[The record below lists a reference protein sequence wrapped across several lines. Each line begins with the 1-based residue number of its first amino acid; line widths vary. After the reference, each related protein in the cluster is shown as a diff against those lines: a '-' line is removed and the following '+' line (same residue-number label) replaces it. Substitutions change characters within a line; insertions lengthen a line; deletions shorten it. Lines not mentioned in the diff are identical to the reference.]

1 MGYVVLHLEKAK
13 GTDSAMSSHIERTV
27 KPKNADETK
36 THLNK
41 ELIEFPEGV
50 KNRTQAIQYRLD
62 NARLKRKIANNQVR
76 AIRILLSGS
85 PEDMKRIEES
95 GRMDEW
101 CKDNLDWLK
110 DTYGKENLVSAV
122 LHLDETTPHIHATVI
137 PIVTGQSRKAKIKE
151 MGKEQEQKITGKKK
165 YKTKDPNATRLCV
178 DDVMTRIKLKEY
190 QNTYAEKMQ
199 VYGLERGID
208 GSEARHISQPQYYKE
223 LYQKNKTMQ
232 EDIALLIQQK
242 EEEQKK
248 LEELKSQVKK
258 QEVVKSAKSAILGI
272 FSNSEKDMLEN
283 ENRELK
289 DKIDNL
295 DKELIKTRSDNY
307 TKISQ
312 MEVQMKNDKSIVEK
326 LNEYFPKTT
335 EKIKII
341 RLCEVIGLATNYIKH
356 LLSGKSLT
364 FNSGTLYSPEHKQ
377 KFDAKD
383 TTIAINTHPK
393 DEKKYQLTAN
403 NVEISDWFKEKYKEF
418 RQSIGVNIKQKNNPD
433 KSIKM

>member
-85 PEDMKRIEES
+85 PEDMKRIEDS

-110 DTYGKENLVSAV
+110 DTFGKDNLVSAV

-137 PIVTGQSRKAKIKE
+137 PIVTGQSRKAKLKE
-151 MGKEQEQKITGKKK
+151 EKPELTNNKK
-165 YKTKDPNATRLCV
+165 YKTKDPNTARLCV
-178 DDVMTRIKLKEY
+178 DDVMTRVKLKEY

-208 GSEARHISQPQYYKE
+208 GSEARHITQPQYYRE
-223 LYQKNKTMQ
+223 LYQKNKMMQ
-232 EDIALLIQQK
+232 EDITLLIQRK
-242 EEEQKK
+242 EVEQQK

-326 LNEYFPKTT
+326 LNEYFPKVS
-335 EKIKII
+335 EGIRII
-341 RLCEVIGLATNYIKH
+341 RLCEVIGLATDYIKH

-364 FNSGTLYSPEHKQ
+364 INKGTFYSPEHKQ

-383 TTIAINTHPK
+383 TTIAISTNPN
-393 DEKKYQLTAN
+393 DEKKYQLKADN
-403 NVEISDWFKEKYKEF
+403 MDISDWFKLKYKEF
-418 RQSIGVNIKQKNNPD
+418 QQSIGINIQQKNKED
-433 KSIKM
+433 RGVKM

>member
-1 MGYVVLHLEKAK
+1 MGHVVLHLEKAK

-41 ELIEFPEGV
+41 ELIEFSEGV
-50 KNRTQAIQYRLD
+50 NNRTQAIQYRLD
-62 NARLKRKIANNQVR
+62 NAKLKRKIANNQVR

-85 PEDMKRIEES
+85 PEDMKRIEDS

-137 PIVTGQSRKAKIKE
+137 PIVTGKSRKAKLKE
-151 MGKEQEQKITGKKK
+151 EKQELTGKKK
-165 YKTKDPNATRLCV
+165 YKTKDPNMARLCV
-178 DDVMTRIKLKEY
+178 DDVMTRVKLKEY

-199 VYGLERGID
+199 VYGLDRGID
-208 GSEARHISQPQYYKE
+208 GSEARHITQPQYYRE

-232 EDIALLIQQK
+232 EDIALLLQQK
-242 EEEQKK
+242 EAEQKN

-272 FSNSEKDMLEN
+272 FSNSEKDKLEN

-289 DKIDNL
+289 DKIENL

-312 MEVQMKNDKSIVEK
+312 MEVQMKNDKSIVAK
-326 LNEYFPKTT
+326 LNEYFPKVS
-335 EKIKII
+335 EGIRII
-341 RLCEVIGLATNYIKH
+341 RLCEVIGLAVDTIKK
-356 LLSGKSLT
+356 LLEGKSLT
-364 FNSGTLYSPEHKQ
+364 FKNGSLYSPEHKQ
-377 KFDAKD
+377 NFDAKD
-383 TTIAINTHPK
+383 TTIAINTDPK

-403 NVEISDWFKEKYKEF
+403 NIQISDWFKLKYKEF
-418 RQSIGVNIKQKNNPD
+418 RQSIGVDIQQRNRKLNIK
-433 KSIKM
+433 

>member
-13 GTDSAMSSHIERTV
+13 GTDSAMSSHIERIV

-41 ELIEFPEGV
+41 ELIEFPVGV

-62 NARLKRKIANNQVR
+62 NAKLKRKIANNQVR

-95 GRMDEW
+95 GRIDEW

-137 PIVTGQSRKAKIKE
+137 PIVTGKSRKAKLKE
-151 MGKEQEQKITGKKK
+151 NEEEQKPTGKKK
-165 YKTKDPNATRLCV
+165 YKTKDPNTERLCV
-178 DDVMTRIKLKEY
+178 DDVMTRVKLKEY

-208 GSEARHISQPQYYKE
+208 GSETRHITQPQYYRE

-232 EDIALLIQQK
+232 ADIAVLLQQK
-242 EEEQKK
+242 EAEQKK

-258 QEVVKSAKSAILGI
+258 QEVLKSVKSSFIGLI
-272 FSNSEKDMLEN
+272 SNSEKDKLEN
-283 ENRELK
+283 ENQKLK
-289 DKIDNL
+289 DKVDKL
-295 DKELIKTRSDNY
+295 DKELMKTRSDNY
-307 TKISQ
+307 TKINQ
-312 MEVQMKNDKSIVEK
+312 MEVQMKNDKSIVAK
-326 LNEYFPKTT
+326 LQEYFPKTS
-335 EKIKII
+335 EKIKVI
-341 RLCEVIGLATNYIKH
+341 RLCEVIGLAVDTIKK
-356 LLSGKSLT
+356 LMEGKRLT
-364 FNSGTLYSPEHKQ
+364 FRSGTLYSPEHKQ

-383 TTIAINTHPK
+383 TTIAINNHPK

-403 NVEISDWFKEKYKEF
+403 NIDISDWFREKRKQLQKDMGININEKENLNNKIKF
-418 RQSIGVNIKQKNNPD
+418 R
-433 KSIKM
+433 

>member
-41 ELIEFPEGV
+41 ELLEFPEGV
-50 KNRTQAIQYRLD
+50 NNRTQAIQYRLD

-85 PEDMKRIEES
+85 PEDMKRIEDS

-122 LHLDETTPHIHATVI
+122 LHLDETTPHIHATVV
-137 PIVTGQSRKAKIKE
+137 PIVTGKSRKAKLKE
-151 MGKEQEQKITGKKK
+151 EKQESTGKKK
-165 YKTKDPNATRLCV
+165 YKTKDPNMARLCV
-178 DDVMTRIKLKEY
+178 DDVMTRVKLKEY

-199 VYGLERGID
+199 MYGLERGID
-208 GSEARHISQPQYYKE
+208 GSEARHITQPQYYRE

-232 EDIALLIQQK
+232 EDIAILLQQK
-242 EEEQKK
+242 EAEQQK

-258 QEVVKSAKSAILGI
+258 QEVLKSVKSSFIGLI
-272 FSNSEKDMLEN
+272 SNSEKEKLEN
-283 ENRELK
+283 ENQELN
-289 DKIDNL
+289 DKIENL
-295 DKELIKTRSDNY
+295 DKELIKTKSDNY
-307 TKISQ
+307 IKINQ
-312 MEVQMKNDKSIVEK
+312 MEVQMKNDKSIVAK
-326 LNEYFPKTT
+326 LNEYFPKVS
-335 EKIKII
+335 EGIKII
-341 RLCEVIGLATNYIKH
+341 RLCEVIGLAVDTIKK
-356 LLSGKSLT
+356 LLEGKSLT
-364 FNSGTLYSPEHKQ
+364 FRSGSFYSPEHKM

-383 TTIAINTHPK
+383 TTIAIDTNPK
-393 DEKKYQLTAN
+393 DNNKYRLSAN
-403 NVEISDWFKEKYKEF
+403 DIDISEWFKLKYKELQ
-418 RQSIGVNIKQKNNPD
+418 QSIGINIQQKNKTDKNIK
-433 KSIKM
+433 M

>member
-1 MGYVVLHLEKAK
+1 MRYAVLHLEKAK

-41 ELIEFPEGV
+41 ELIEFPEGI

-62 NARLKRKIANNQVR
+62 NAKLKRKIANNQVR

-95 GRMDEW
+95 GRIDEW

-110 DTYGKENLVSAV
+110 DTYGKDNLVSAV

-137 PIVTGQSRKAKIKE
+137 PIVTGQSRKAKLKE
-151 MGKEQEQKITGKKK
+151 KEQEQKITGKKK
-165 YKTKDPNATRLCV
+165 YKTKDPNTARLCV
-178 DDVMTRIKLKEY
+178 DDVMTRVKLKEY

-208 GSEARHISQPQYYKE
+208 GSEARHISQPQYYRE

-232 EDIALLIQQK
+232 EDITLLLQQK
-242 EEEQKK
+242 EAEQQK
-248 LEELKSQVKK
+248 LEEVKSQVKK

-272 FSNSEKDMLEN
+272 FSNSEKGKLEKQN
-283 ENRELK
+283 KELK
-289 DKIDNL
+289 DKVDNL
-295 DKELIKTRSDNY
+295 DKELIKTRSENY
-307 TKISQ
+307 TKINQ
-312 MEVQMKNDKSIVEK
+312 MEVQMKNDKSTVAK

-364 FNSGTLYSPEHKQ
+364 FKSGTLYSPEHKQ

-393 DEKKYQLTAN
+393 DEKKYQLTADN
-403 NVEISDWFKEKYKEF
+403 IEISDWFKLKYKEF
-418 RQSIGVNIKQKNNPD
+418 QRDVGIKINEKGNLNN
-433 KSIKM
+433 KIKF

>member
-62 NARLKRKIANNQVR
+62 NAKLKRKIANNQVR

-137 PIVTGQSRKAKIKE
+137 PIVTGQSRKAKLKE
-151 MGKEQEQKITGKKK
+151 KEQEQKTIGKKK
-165 YKTKDPNATRLCV
+165 YKTKDPNTVRLCV
-178 DDVMTRIKLKEY
+178 DDVMTRVKLKEY

-208 GSEARHISQPQYYKE
+208 GSEARHITQPQYYRE
-223 LYQKNKTMQ
+223 LYQKNKTIQ
-232 EDIALLIQQK
+232 EDIALLLQQK
-242 EEEQKK
+242 EAEQQK

-283 ENRELK
+283 ENQVLK
-289 DKIDNL
+289 DKVDNL

-307 TKISQ
+307 TKMSQ
-312 MEVQMKNDKSIVEK
+312 MEVQMKNDKSTVEK
-326 LNEYFPKTT
+326 LNEYFPKVS
-335 EKIKII
+335 EGIRII
-341 RLCEVIGLATNYIKH
+341 RLCEVIGLATDYIKH

-364 FNSGTLYSPEHKQ
+364 INKGTLYSPEHKQ
-377 KFDAKD
+377 KFNAEN
-383 TTIAINTHPK
+383 TTIAISTNPK

-403 NVEISDWFKEKYKEF
+403 NIEISDWFKLKYKEF
-418 RQSIGVNIKQKNNPD
+418 RQSIGINIKQKNKTD
-433 KSIKM
+433 KEIKL

>member
-41 ELIEFPEGV
+41 ELIEFPEAV

-62 NARLKRKIANNQVR
+62 NAKLKRKIANNQVR

-110 DTYGKENLVSAV
+110 NTFGKENLVSAV

-137 PIVTGQSRKAKIKE
+137 PIVTGQSRKAKLKE
-151 MGKEQEQKITGKKK
+151 KEQEQKIKGKKK
-165 YKTKDPNATRLCV
+165 YKPKDPNTARLCV
-178 DDVMTRIKLKEY
+178 DDVMTRVKLKEY

-208 GSEARHISQPQYYKE
+208 GSEARHITQPQYYRE

-232 EDIALLIQQK
+232 EDIALLLKQK
-242 EEEQKK
+242 EAEQKR
-248 LEELKSQVKK
+248 LGELKSHVKK
-258 QEVVKSAKSAILGI
+258 QEIVKSAKSAILGI
-272 FSNSEKDMLEN
+272 FSNSEKNKLEN
-283 ENRELK
+283 ENQDLK
-289 DKIDNL
+289 DKIENL

-307 TKISQ
+307 TKVSQ
-312 MEVQMKNDKSIVEK
+312 MEVQMKNDKSIVTK
-326 LNEYFPKTT
+326 LNEYFPKVS
-335 EKIKII
+335 EGIRII
-341 RLCEVIGLATNYIKH
+341 RLCEVIGLDSDYIKH

-364 FNSGTLYSPEHKQ
+364 INKGTLYSPEYKQ

-383 TTIAINTHPK
+383 TTIAISTHPK
-393 DEKKYQLTAN
+393 DEKKYQLTADN
-403 NVEISDWFKEKYKEF
+403 IEISDWFRVKYKEF
-418 RQSIGVNIKQKNNPD
+418 QQSIGINIQQKNKED
-433 KSIKM
+433 RGVKM

>member
-50 KNRTQAIQYRLD
+50 QNRTQAIQYRLD
-62 NARLKRKIANNQVR
+62 NAKLKRKIANNQVR

-137 PIVTGQSRKAKIKE
+137 PIVTGKSRKAKLKD
-151 MGKEQEQKITGKKK
+151 EQAGKKR
-165 YKTKDPNATRLCV
+165 YKTKDPNTARLCV
-178 DDVMTRIKLKEY
+178 DDVMTRVKLKEY
-190 QNTYAEKMQ
+190 QNAYAEKMQ

-208 GSEARHISQPQYYKE
+208 GSEARHITQPQYYRE

-232 EDIALLIQQK
+232 EDIAQLLQQK
-242 EEEQKK
+242 EAEQQK

-272 FSNSEKDMLEN
+272 FSNSEKDKLEN

-312 MEVQMKNDKSIVEK
+312 MEVQMKNDKSTVEK
-326 LNEYFPKTT
+326 LNEYFPKVS
-335 EKIKII
+335 EGIRII
-341 RLCEVIGLATNYIKH
+341 RLCEVIGLATDYIKH

-364 FNSGTLYSPEHKQ
+364 INKGTLYSPEHKQ

-383 TTIAINTHPK
+383 TTIAISTHPK
-393 DEKKYQLTAN
+393 DEKKFQLTADN
-403 NVEISDWFKEKYKEF
+403 IEISDWFKLKYKEF
-418 RQSIGVNIKQKNNPD
+418 QQSIGINIKQKNNPD

>member
-41 ELIEFPEGV
+41 ELIEFPDGV
-50 KNRTQAIQYRLD
+50 ENRTQAIQFRLD
-62 NARLKRKIANNQVR
+62 NAKLNRKIANNQVR
-76 AIRILLSGS
+76 AVRILLSGS
-85 PEDMKRIEES
+85 PEDMKQIEDNGRI
-95 GRMDEW
+95 DEW
-101 CKDNLDWLK
+101 CNDNLDWLK

-137 PIVTGQSRKAKIKE
+137 PIVTGKSRKAKQ
-151 MGKEQEQKITGKKK
+151 KEQEQKPTGKKK

-178 DDVMTRIKLKEY
+178 DDVMTRVKLKEY
-190 QNTYAEKMQ
+190 QDTYAEKMQ

-208 GSEARHISQPQYYKE
+208 GSEARHITQPQYYRE

-232 EDIALLIQQK
+232 ADIAVLLQQK
-242 EEEQKK
+242 EAEQKK

-272 FSNSEKDMLEN
+272 FSNSEKDKLGN
-283 ENRELK
+283 ENQKLK
-289 DKIDNL
+289 DKVDKM
-295 DKELIKTRSDNY
+295 DKELIKVRSDNY
-307 TKISQ
+307 IKISQ

-326 LNEYFPKTT
+326 LQEYFPKTS
-335 EKIKII
+335 EKIRII
-341 RLCEVIGLATNYIKH
+341 RSCEVMGLTTDYIKH

-364 FNSGTLYSPEHKQ
+364 FKRGTLYSPELKM
-377 KFDAKD
+377 KFDVKD
-383 TTIAINTHPK
+383 TTISINTHPK

-403 NVEISDWFKEKYKEF
+403 NMDISEWFREKKKEF
-418 RQSIGVNIKQKNNPD
+418 QKDIGINIQQKNKTD
-433 KSIKM
+433 KEIKL

>member
-62 NARLKRKIANNQVR
+62 NAKLKRKIASNQVR

-110 DTYGKENLVSAV
+110 YTYGKENLVSAV

-137 PIVTGQSRKAKIKE
+137 PIVTGQSRKAKLKE
-151 MGKEQEQKITGKKK
+151 KGQEQKITGKKK
-165 YKTKDPNATRLCV
+165 YKTKDPNTARLCV
-178 DDVMTRIKLKEY
+178 DDVMTRVKLKEY

-208 GSEARHISQPQYYKE
+208 GSEARHITQPQYYRE
-223 LYQKNKTMQ
+223 LYQKNKTIQ
-232 EDIALLIQQK
+232 EDIALLLQQK

-272 FSNSEKDMLEN
+272 FSNSEKDKLEN

-295 DKELIKTRSDNY
+295 DRELIKTRSDNY
-307 TKISQ
+307 TKINQ
-312 MEVQMKNDKSIVEK
+312 MEVQMKNDKSTVEK
-326 LNEYFPKTT
+326 LNEYFPKVS
-335 EKIKII
+335 EGIRII
-341 RLCEVIGLATNYIKH
+341 RLCEVIGLATDYIKR

-364 FNSGTLYSPEHKQ
+364 INKGTLYSPEHKQ

-383 TTIAINTHPK
+383 TTIAISTNPK

-403 NVEISDWFKEKYKEF
+403 NIEISDWFKLKYKEF
-418 RQSIGVNIKQKNNPD
+418 QQSIGINIKQRNKTDN
-433 KSIKM
+433 SIKM

>member
-41 ELIEFPEGV
+41 ELIEFPDGV
-50 KNRTQAIQYRLD
+50 NNRTQAIQYRLD
-62 NARLKRKIANNQVR
+62 NAKLKRKIANNQVR

-85 PEDMKRIEES
+85 PEDMKHIEDS
-95 GRMDEW
+95 GRMGEW

-110 DTYGKENLVSAV
+110 ETYGKENLVSAV

-137 PIVTGQSRKAKIKE
+137 PIVTGKSRKAKL
-151 MGKEQEQKITGKKK
+151 KEQKQKSTSKKK
-165 YKTKDPNATRLCV
+165 YKTKDPNTTRLCV
-178 DDVMTRIKLKEY
+178 DDVMTRVKLKEY

-208 GSEARHISQPQYYKE
+208 GSEARHITQPQYYRE

-232 EDIALLIQQK
+232 ADIDVLLQQK
-242 EEEQKK
+242 EAEQKK

-258 QEVVKSAKSAILGI
+258 QEVVKSAKSALLGI
-272 FSNSEKDMLEN
+272 FSNSEKDKLEN
-283 ENRELK
+283 ENQKLK
-289 DKIDNL
+289 DKIDKL

-326 LNEYFPKTT
+326 LKEYFPKVS
-335 EKIKII
+335 EGIKIV
-341 RLCEVIGLATNYIKH
+341 RLCEVIGLAVDTIKK
-356 LLSGKSLT
+356 LLEGKSLT
-364 FNSGTLYSPEHKQ
+364 FKSGTLYSPEHKQ
-377 KFDAKD
+377 NFDAKD
-383 TTIAINTHPK
+383 TTIAINADPK
-393 DEKKYQLTAN
+393 GNNKYRLSAN
-403 NVEISDWFKEKYKEF
+403 DVDISDWFREKKEEF
-418 RQSIGVNIKQKNNPD
+418 QKDIGINIQQKNKTD

>member
-1 MGYVVLHLEKAK
+1 MGYAVLHLEKAK
-13 GTDSAMSSHIERTV
+13 GTDSAMSAHIERIV

-41 ELIEFPEGV
+41 ELIQFPKEV
-50 KNRTQAIQYRLD
+50 ENRTQAIQYRLD
-62 NARLKRKIANNQVR
+62 NAKLKRKIADNQVR
-76 AIRILLSGS
+76 AIRIMLSGS

-95 GRMDEW
+95 GRIDEW

-110 DTYGKENLVSAV
+110 DTFGKENLVSAV
-122 LHLDETTPHIHATVI
+122 LHLDESTPHIHATVI
-137 PIVTGQSRKAKIKE
+137 PIVTGKSRKAKLKE
-151 MGKEQEQKITGKKK
+151 EKQEPAGKKK

-178 DDVMTRIKLKEY
+178 DDVMTRVKLKEY

-208 GSEARHISQPQYYKE
+208 GSEARHITQPQYYRE
-223 LYQKNKTMQ
+223 LYLKNKTMQ
-232 EDIALLIQQK
+232 EDIAVLLQQK
-242 EEEQKK
+242 EAEQKK

-272 FSNSEKDMLEN
+272 FSNSEKDKLEN
-283 ENRELK
+283 ENQELK
-289 DKIDNL
+289 DKVDNL
-295 DKELIKTRSDNY
+295 DKELIKVRSDNY

-326 LNEYFPKTT
+326 LQEYFPKTS
-335 EKIKII
+335 EKIKIV

-356 LLSGKSLT
+356 LLSGKNLT
-364 FNSGTLYSPEHKQ
+364 INKGSLYSPEHKL

-383 TTIAINTHPK
+383 TTIAISVNPK
-393 DEKKYQLTAN
+393 DEKKYQLTADN
-403 NVEISDWFKEKYKEF
+403 IDISDWFRLKYKEL
-418 RQSIGVNIKQKNNPD
+418 QQYVGINIKQKD
-433 KSIKM
+433 KPKNDIKL

>member
-50 KNRTQAIQYRLD
+50 NNRTQAIQYRLD

-85 PEDMKRIEES
+85 LEDMKRIEEC

-110 DTYGKENLVSAV
+110 DTYGKENVVSAV

-137 PIVTGQSRKAKIKE
+137 PIVTGKSRKAKL
-151 MGKEQEQKITGKKK
+151 KEQEQKLTSKKK
-165 YKTKDPNATRLCV
+165 YKTKDPNTARLCV
-178 DDVMTRIKLKEY
+178 DDVMTRVKLKEY

-199 VYGLERGID
+199 VYGLDRGID
-208 GSEARHISQPQYYKE
+208 GSEARHITQPQYYRE

-232 EDIALLIQQK
+232 ADIAVLLQQK
-242 EEEQKK
+242 ETEQKK

-272 FSNSEKDMLEN
+272 FSNSEKDKLEK
-283 ENRELK
+283 ENQELK
-289 DKIDNL
+289 DKISNL
-295 DKELIKTRSDNY
+295 DNQLTKTKSDNY
-307 TKISQ
+307 TKINQ
-312 MEVQMKNDKSIVEK
+312 MEIQMKNDKSIVAK
-326 LNEYFPKTT
+326 LNEYFPKTS

-341 RLCEVIGLATNYIKH
+341 RLCEVIGLATDYIKH

-364 FNSGTLYSPEHKQ
+364 FKSGSLYSPEHKM

-383 TTIAINTHPK
+383 TTIAINTDPK
-393 DEKKYQLTAN
+393 DNNKYRLSADN
-403 NVEISDWFKEKYKEF
+403 INISDWFKLKYREL
-418 RQSIGVNIKQKNNPD
+418 QQTIGVNIND
-433 KSIKM
+433 KRNKTDKGIKL

>member
-50 KNRTQAIQYRLD
+50 KNRTQAIQHRLD
-62 NARLKRKIANNQVR
+62 NAKLKRKIANNQVR
-76 AIRILLSGS
+76 AILILLSGS

-95 GRMDEW
+95 GRMEEW

-137 PIVTGQSRKAKIKE
+137 PIVTGKSRKVKL
-151 MGKEQEQKITGKKK
+151 KEQEQKSTSKKK
-165 YKTKDPNATRLCV
+165 YKTKDPNTARLCV
-178 DDVMTRIKLKEY
+178 DDVMTRVKLKEY

-208 GSEARHISQPQYYKE
+208 GSEARHITQPQYYRE

-232 EDIALLIQQK
+232 EDIAVLLQQK
-242 EEEQKK
+242 EAEQKK
-248 LEELKSQVKK
+248 LEELKSQVKM
-258 QEVVKSAKSAILGI
+258 QEVVKSAKGAILGI
-272 FSNSEKDMLEN
+272 FSNSEKDKLES

-289 DKIDNL
+289 DTIENL
-295 DKELIKTRSDNY
+295 NKELIKTRSDNY

-312 MEVQMKNDKSIVEK
+312 MEIQMKKDKSIVEK
-326 LNEYFPKTT
+326 LKEYFPKVS
-335 EKIKII
+335 EGIKII
-341 RLCEVIGLATNYIKH
+341 RLCEVIGLAVDTIKK
-356 LLSGKSLT
+356 LLEGKSLT
-364 FNSGTLYSPEHKQ
+364 FKSGTLYSPEHKQ
-377 KFDAKD
+377 NFDAKG
-383 TTIAINTHPK
+383 TTIATNTDPK
-393 DEKKYQLTAN
+393 DENKYRLSAN
-403 NVEISDWFKEKYKEF
+403 EMDISDWFKLKYKEL
-418 RQSIGVNIKQKNNPD
+418 QKDVVVKINQKNNL
-433 KSIKM
+433 SNV